1 MPPTAT
7 KPELKLIETSK
18 IVPNKD
24 NPRGPNV
31 RENDRH
37 RETLKESI
45 AEFGILVPL
54 VVRKVEEDKFE
65 LIDGERRYWVAQ
77 SLKLD
82 RVPAYVFD
90 GDLNRKAILQR
101 MFQIHMNREPWDAV
115 QQCKASESLF
125 IELMEMHSGDVDYVI
140 DEFAK
145 LTGTDQ
151 RTARNRIQFLSWP
164 KDVKESIYADPAKH
178 DRYWYIVE
186 IEDKIVDPAKR
197 NYPEYFEKVK
207 IDDVRRF
214 LYKKWDQG
222 VIRAA
227 VDVRDAAPL
236 LRKRLEKSGD
246 RKVVIRILNRLV
258 SDLGYS
264 YSEAFDEFA
273 QEFPALREPKLPRP
287 RALLNSMRKLT
298 GVLSE
303 YELRHFE
310 GYSGRTKP
318 RMTEVIGA
326 ARELLDVAKEFIQ
339 RMKG

>member
-1 MPPTAT
+1 M
-7 KPELKLIETSK
+7 
-18 IVPNKD
+18 
-24 NPRGPNV
+24 
-31 RENDRH
+31 
-37 RETLKESI
+37 
-45 AEFGILVPL
+45 
-54 VVRKVEEDKFE
+54 
-65 LIDGERRYWVAQ
+65 
-77 SLKLD
+77 
-82 RVPAYVFD
+82 
-90 GDLNRKAILQR
+90 
-101 MFQIHMNREPWDAV
+101 
-115 QQCKASESLF
+115 
-125 IELMEMHSGDVDYVI
+125 
-140 DEFAK
+140 
-145 LTGTDQ
+145 
-151 RTARNRIQFLSWP
+151 
-164 KDVKESIYADPAKH
+164 
-178 DRYWYIVE
+178 
-186 IEDKIVDPAKR
+186 DPAKR

-318 RMTEVIGA
+318 RMKEVIGA